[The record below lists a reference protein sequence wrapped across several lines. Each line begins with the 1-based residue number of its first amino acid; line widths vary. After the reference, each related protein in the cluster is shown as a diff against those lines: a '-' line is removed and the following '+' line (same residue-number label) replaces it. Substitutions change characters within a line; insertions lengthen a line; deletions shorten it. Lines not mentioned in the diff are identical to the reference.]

1 MCVTDVQHYFSGGK
15 MGRYAKKQK
24 QHSQHTSSLT
34 NENTTN
40 KNKNFDKKYVLKAH
54 ESKQDLRR
62 LVNPTEK
69 HQTHGNYFFPSIVIC
84 FILGAIDMEQI
95 DTT

>member
-1 MCVTDVQHYFSGGK
+1 MFYRRDTTNASGIFGVCNVFIIMCVLLVLT
-15 MGRYAKKQK
+15 KKQK

-62 LVNPTEK
+62 LVKP
-69 HQTHGNYFFPSIVIC
+69 H
-84 FILGAIDMEQI
+84 
-95 DTT
+95 